1 MRNVYK
7 TRGESGYVL
16 WRVVSEC
23 LYGWK
28 QTVSTNRVTFVILL
42 LLLWASN
49 SPWGIALRAQH
60 TDVASNDEWMN
71 QQNHVNNQL
80 MTTHGLGGVSD
91 SPRVTPDLENTAT
104 PFKINNTI
112 NITGIRG

>member
-16 WRVVSEC
+16 WRVVGEC

-49 SPWGIALRAQH
+49 SPWGIALRAQYA
-60 TDVASNDEWMN
+60 DVASNDEWMN

-80 MTTHGLGGVSD
+80 MTGHGLGSVSD
-91 SPRVTPDLENTAT
+91 SPRVTPDLENTAML
-104 PFKINNTI
+104 FNINNTT